1 MDLAASCGKV
11 DLKVLEGL
19 LALVRPFKRLP
30 DNFKGGKHVSVALK
44 TNLFSAAT
52 RPIKDWTSL
61 MFFRGS
67 MSNIAWILPGFAS
80 IPLCE
85 TMNPKNFLEET
96 LNAHLLGFS
105 LI

>member
-1 MDLAASCGKV
+1 
-11 DLKVLEGL
+11 
-19 LALVRPFKRLP
+19 
-30 DNFKGGKHVSVALK
+30 
-44 TNLFSAAT
+44 
-52 RPIKDWTSL
+52 
-61 MFFRGS
+61 MFFGGS

-105 LI
+105 FI